1 MILVTCYSSHVLSK
15 PSFVLRLQSCFSLY
29 EFELFL
35 AVRDVN
41 NTGAIV
47 SELFSTMELIMVLL
61 IVSC

>member
-41 NTGAIV
+41 TGAIV